1 MNYFSPILL
10 TITACL
16 PIISA
21 THNLKVNSI
30 SIHKSSSTFISILV
44 TIGTFLSMLLGNLI
58 SILLGSYISNIF
70 GIVLL
75 FIISIYFLCEY
86 KRHHEYFLGYDTS
99 FYYETN
105 LKYKNILENP
115 KCLDKNNSKLIDIP
129 KSIPFAYAIV
139 INSFS
144 LFFSAGVIHINLDLC
159 LIFIFLFSLLSFY
172 LECFIIKF
180 KFFRFIL
187 RYNILITG
195 ILLLIMSIYEYG
207 LIFHIIS

>member
-1 MNYFSPILL
+1 MNYFSPLLL

-21 THNLKVNSI
+21 THNLKTNSI
-30 SIHKSSSTFISILV
+30 CIHKSSATFISIIV
-44 TIGTFLSMLLGNLI
+44 TIGTFLSMLLGNLTSTI
-58 SILLGSYISNIF
+58 LGSYLSNIF
-70 GIVLL
+70 GIVLM
-75 FIISIYFLCEY
+75 FIVSIYFLCEY

-115 KCLDKNNSKLIDIP
+115 KCLDINNSKLIDIT
-129 KSIPFAYAIV
+129 KSIPFACALV

-172 LECFIIKF
+172 LEYLIGKF
-180 KFFRFIL
+180 KFFKFIL
-187 RYNILITG
+187 KYSLLITG
-195 ILLLIMSIYEYG
+195 ALLLIVSIYECTSM
-207 LIFHIIS
+207 FHSFL

>member
-86 KRHHEYFLGYDTS
+86 KRHHEYFLGYS
-99 FYYETN
+99 
-105 LKYKNILENP
+105 
-115 KCLDKNNSKLIDIP
+115 
-129 KSIPFAYAIV
+129 
-139 INSFS
+139 
-144 LFFSAGVIHINLDLC
+144 
-159 LIFIFLFSLLSFY
+159 
-172 LECFIIKF
+172 
-180 KFFRFIL
+180 
-187 RYNILITG
+187 
-195 ILLLIMSIYEYG
+195 
-207 LIFHIIS
+207 

>member
-30 SIHKSSSTFISILV
+30 SIHKSISTFISILV